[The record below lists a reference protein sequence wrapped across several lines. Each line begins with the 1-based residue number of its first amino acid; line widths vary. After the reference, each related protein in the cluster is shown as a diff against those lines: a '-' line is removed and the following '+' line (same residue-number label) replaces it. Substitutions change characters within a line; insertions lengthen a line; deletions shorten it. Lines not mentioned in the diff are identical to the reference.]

1 MVKLQ
6 SDPLTREMARYDPPD
21 RTWSGDS
28 HLLPAGIRHVPRRD
42 IPPLVR
48 SEEPPVRPWEQ
59 GETPRER
66 PPQRVR
72 FEDSY
77 DDYGTYVRPPP
88 PPPPPR
94 HAQYSY
100 DSYDAGPV
108 RPLRT
113 AGPSLNER
121 IARERELLE
130 REQLERARRE
140 LEILRVREKNERE
153 ARRAR
158 VAREDYPRE
167 IERERRSSPPS
178 RPATRA
184 GARRSSPSPPL
195 VTRRR
200 RLSSEDEDDKKGRR
214 TRSSSPPDRFIK
226 AELYSDPESYE
237 HKPGRAGRYADS
249 ENDGYG
255 PAIGTAAL
263 AGEAQDYAWQD
274 VSAPA
279 PRVDSED
286 DESEASW
293 NSSSD
298 TSPSELYDLFNERKI
313 YEFNPSHL
321 SRKPSQDASTT
332 LSGSLGDVSTAAGSG
347 SGGKGTR
354 APSPDPSLG
363 PKAVRPYRIYQSEYT
378 GDGFPEGSHSVR
390 LTAVLDSKTQRQ
402 PLFKWRYCHSA
413 FSSTRQGW
421 LLIEPKT
428 HPAND
433 YEFR

>member
-1 MVKLQ
+1 
-6 SDPLTREMARYDPPD
+6 MARYDPPD

-59 GETPRER
+59 GGTPRER

-72 FEDSY
+72 FEESY
-77 DDYGTYVRPPP
+77 DVVDAYVRPPP

-94 HAQYSY
+94 RAQYSY
-100 DSYDAGPV
+100 DSYDAVPT
-108 RPLRT
+108 RPHHT

-140 LEILRVREKNERE
+140 LDILRMREQNERI
-153 ARRAR
+153 RRSAK
-158 VAREDYPRE
+158 VAREDYQRD

-184 GARRSSPSPPL
+184 DARRSSPSPPL
-195 VTRRR
+195 VTSRR

-226 AELYSDPESYE
+226 EELYSDPESYE
-237 HKPGRAGRYADS
+237 HEPGRAGRYADS
-249 ENDGYG
+249 DHGDKR
-255 PAIGTAAL
+255 PAIPAAAL
-263 AGEAQDYAWQD
+263 ASEARHYAWQD

-279 PRVDSED
+279 PHVDSED
-286 DESEASW
+286 DESETSW
-293 NSSSD
+293 DSSSD
-298 TSPSELYDLFNERKI
+298 TSPSELYDLFNERKM

-347 SGGKGTR
+347 SGEKGTR

-402 PLFKWRYCHSA
+402 PLFKWR
-413 FSSTRQGW
+413 
-421 LLIEPKT
+421 
-428 HPAND
+428 
-433 YEFR
+433 